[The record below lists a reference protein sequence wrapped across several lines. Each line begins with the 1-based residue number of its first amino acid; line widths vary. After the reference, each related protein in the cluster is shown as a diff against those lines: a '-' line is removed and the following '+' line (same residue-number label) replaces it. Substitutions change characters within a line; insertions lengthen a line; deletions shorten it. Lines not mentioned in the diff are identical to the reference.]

1 MRCWVLATHKRLPF
15 GWGKWEWEWYYYIF
29 TIVIYHK
36 KIQPFIYI
44 YIYIYRYIYRSS
56 SLGGHFTTLHW
67 DPFNSPSRSSPSRH
81 HDRLGSHY
89 RGFWSETHCAGHG
102 FGSRCTFGLLTFL
115 RAFRTFLR
123 WHVTWKTFAENA
135 AKIAFGEGRC
145 FCWGGLVEVGHKGRD
160 VCFGGSWW
168 SWQRQFWGETLR
180 KTLKSTC
187 SLSGLDVFFLNV
199 PTQYI
204 CFLHGEGFAYR
215 REIRAWLLKPHTL
228 FHFFLEHH
236 SCILWSF
243 DADIYHTCPFTRHTV
258 HIHSMHVDSRRS
270 HSLSIRFMRIQSCL
284 WARVWSTF
292 GVLIALGWEMAHQ
305 NNFSFPMAPCSR
317 LPEYRQRWHVQHVC
331 RLHRLMV
338 WVYLAGGQQWQQVEK
353 SWKTET
359 ELTWPMRQISMIS
372 GADTATIGTLRMTG
386 WQLLTSLL
394 GEALPTPKIEK

>member
-1 MRCWVLATHKRLPF
+1 MRE
-15 GWGKWEWEWYYYIF
+15 WEWKWYYYIF

-44 YIYIYRYIYRSS
+44 YIYRYIYRSS
-56 SLGGHFTTLHW
+56 SLYYDHW
-67 DPFNSPSRSSPSRH
+67 DPCPHPH
-81 HDRLGSHY
+81 VPHLLAYPDRLGSHSP
-89 RGFWSETHCAGHG
+89 GG
-102 FGSRCTFGLLTFL
+102 FGRRLTAQVMDLGLVAHLASLRSSVPFVHFFDGTSLGKPSR
-115 RAFRTFLR
+115 RMQQ
-123 WHVTWKTFAENA
+123 KSP
-135 AKIAFGEGRC
+135 FGEGRC

-180 KTLKSTC
+180 KTLESTC

-270 HSLSIRFMRIQSCL
+270 HSPSIRFMRIQSCL

-317 LPEYRQRWHVQHVC
+317 LPEYRQRWHVQRVC

-338 WVYLAGGQQWQQVEK
+338 WVYLAGGQQVEK

-394 GEALPTPKIEK
+394 GEALPTPKLRSKGSKSGHVEWDLVNFQ